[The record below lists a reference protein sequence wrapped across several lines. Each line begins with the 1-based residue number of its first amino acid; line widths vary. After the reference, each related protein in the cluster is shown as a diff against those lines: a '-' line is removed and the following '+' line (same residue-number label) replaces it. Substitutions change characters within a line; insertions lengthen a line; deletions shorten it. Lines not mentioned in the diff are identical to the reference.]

1 MHKSCETRG
10 RARVLVARAK
20 GKGDL
25 GQLSQSMHARNGQM
39 GGEWEDEGLNHHRD
53 ANKIP
58 LRSGDSTVD

>member
-1 MHKSCETRG
+1 
-10 RARVLVARAK
+10 VLVARAK